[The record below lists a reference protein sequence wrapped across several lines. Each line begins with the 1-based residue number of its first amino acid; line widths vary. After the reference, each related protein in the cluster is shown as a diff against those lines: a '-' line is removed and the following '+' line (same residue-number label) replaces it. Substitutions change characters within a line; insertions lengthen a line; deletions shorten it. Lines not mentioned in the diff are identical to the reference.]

1 MITLS
6 TSGITI
12 SVECEYQSE
21 YSNPENMHFMFAYR
35 ITIENTSDY
44 TIQLISRHW
53 DIFDSIGEQK
63 QIDGDGVVG
72 LQPILKPGE
81 THQYVSGCNLK
92 SEMGYMQGYY
102 TMIREVDS
110 YAFDVKIPRFNLIAL
125 YKLN

>member
-72 LQPILKPGE
+72 LQPVLKPGE